1 MKNIEKVL
9 KNRFLVKEINPDL
22 SFVKKRKSIKILYGE
37 TFDLFGMTIDSL
49 KYYFF
54 LSLVHRYL
62 EQTGAKVTSIVLVGD
77 RAALMNDSAI
87 EKNKLVV
94 EGQKRVE
101 FIKKIIQVYSL
112 PVKPLLMSEMLK
124 ENKIPALIGT
134 VEKYISTSD
143 EAKKLLKKT
152 VLTNRI
158 KQEIKSGFLYS
169 KEEIAI
175 GTLFDIKIGPP
186 REKNYDEV
194 TRMIQR
200 GNDINQLLSIYL
212 QPSYPLGKDFSFF
225 LSHPEIEEFGLTPY
239 KAGSNKLQEFRII
252 LGNTS
257 YDDACQLI
265 SNSFESLET
274 NIVHPVFDILVIT
287 DLARKFIENDFS
299 EFASYKFEDISN
311 LKGITQKQLEKYIY
325 LPLSL

>member
-1 MKNIEKVL
+1 MKNIEKIL
-9 KNRFLVKEINPDL
+9 KNRFLVKEISPDL
-22 SFVKKRKSIKILYGE
+22 SVVEKRKSIKILYGE

-54 LSLVHRYL
+54 ISLIHKYF
-62 EQTGAKVTSIVLVGD
+62 EQSEIKVTSIVLVGD
-77 RAALMNDSAI
+77 KAALMNDSAA
-87 EKNKLVV
+87 EKDKLVV

-101 FIKKIIQVYSL
+101 FIKKIIQIYNL
-112 PVKPLLMSEMLK
+112 PIKPLLMSEILI
-124 ENKIPALIGT
+124 ENKMPTLIET

-143 EAKKLLKKT
+143 ESKKLLEKT
-152 VLTNRI
+152 VLKNRI
-158 KQEIKSGFLYS
+158 RQEVKSGFQYS

-175 GTLFDIKIGPP
+175 GILFDIKIGPP

-194 TRMIQR
+194 TRMVQK

-225 LSHPEIEEFGLTPY
+225 INHPEIEEFGLTPY

-265 SNSFESLET
+265 SNSFESLEA
-274 NIVHPVFDILVIT
+274 NIVHPVFDTLVIT

-299 EFASYKFEDISN
+299 EFLSYKFEDISN
-311 LKGITQKQLEKYIY
+311 LKGITQKQLKKYIY